1 MAVRG
6 EEGERGG
13 QSTSPRRPPPR
24 HFPPR
29 FRGADIPVCF
39 LLRQTGMSAPR
50 RVETKPKADKNVR
63 PTSGVGRT
71 FLSACCFGRQE
82 CPPHVGLRQSPRQTR
97 MSAPRRVW
105 GGHSCLPAASADRN
119 VRPTSG

>member
-1 MAVRG
+1 
-6 EEGERGG
+6 
-13 QSTSPRRPPPR
+13 
-24 HFPPR
+24 
-29 FRGADIPVCF
+29 
-39 LLRQTGMSAPR
+39 MSAPR

-63 PTSGVGRT
+63 PTWGVGRT

-82 CPPHVGLRQSPRQTR
+82 CPPHVGLRQKKPKADKNVRPTSGVGQTFLSACCFGRQESPPHVGLRQSPRQTR

-105 GGHSCLPAASADRN
+105 RGHSCLPAASADRN